1 MKKKL
6 VSVLVCAAM
15 TAAVLAGCGNKAAE
29 TTDAPAAEET
39 TEDAA
44 AEETTDAAASG
55 ELIKV
60 GIINNDPKRV
70 RIPYR
75 ERRRY
80 EGRCSPRRTA
90 MRLPSH
96 TA

>member
-44 AEETTDAAASG
+44 
-55 ELIKV
+55 V
-60 GIINNDPKRV
+60 
-70 RIPYR
+70 R
-75 ERRRY
+75 ERMRRL
-80 EGRCSPRRTA
+80 RRPQT
-90 MRLPSH
+90 RQLPES
-96 TA
+96 

>member
-39 TEDAA
+39 TTRTSPDTVPR
-44 AEETTDAAASG
+44 TT
-55 ELIKV
+55 
-60 GIINNDPKRV
+60 
-70 RIPYR
+70 
-75 ERRRY
+75 
-80 EGRCSPRRTA
+80 RT
-90 MRLPSH
+90 
-96 TA
+96 

>member
-44 AEETTDAAASG
+44 AEETTDDAAA
-55 ELIKV
+55 E
-60 GIINNDPKRV
+60 
-70 RIPYR
+70 
-75 ERRRY
+75 
-80 EGRCSPRRTA
+80 
-90 MRLPSH
+90 
-96 TA
+96 